1 MKKRKSLSF
10 FDREKRQEKVQQKKD
25 VLIELNARISWES
38 FRRTIEQCFPVTDP
52 KKGGRPPF
60 DRVMMFKI
68 LILQTLYNLS
78 DDQMEFQILDRM
90 SFGRFL
96 GINLED
102 DVPDAKTIWLF
113 RDQLTQHGVLDKL
126 FDEFYR
132 RLADHQLILNTGRI
146 IDASIVEA
154 PRPRTKKPDGN
165 SEEPANPNSERQQDT
180 DADWTKKHGKSYFGY
195 KNHIKVDRKS
205 KLIIDFQTTPAS
217 VHDSQVIEELIA
229 EADKG
234 QTVYADSGY
243 FGEPVDKSL
252 KEKNVKPRIQKRA
265 TRGNQLTEE
274 EKERNSQLAKIRC
287 RVEHVFGFMRT
298 NLKLG
303 RLRYRGLARATT
315 AISLMNLVYNM
326 WRGLFLTRQTPAL
339 VL

>member
-1 MKKRKSLSF
+1 
-10 FDREKRQEKVQQKKD
+10 
-25 VLIELNARISWES
+25 
-38 FRRTIEQCFPVTDP
+38 
-52 KKGGRPPF
+52 
-60 DRVMMFKI
+60 
-68 LILQTLYNLS
+68 
-78 DDQMEFQILDRM
+78 MEFQILDRM

-113 RDQLTQHGVLDKL
+113 RDQLTQQGVLNKL

-146 IDASIVEA
+146 INASIVEA

-165 SEEPANPNSERQQDT
+165 SEEPVNPNSERQQDT

-234 QTVYADSGY
+234 QTVYAEGGY
-243 FGEPVDKSL
+243 L
-252 KEKNVKPRIQKRA
+252 
-265 TRGNQLTEE
+265 
-274 EKERNSQLAKIRC
+274 
-287 RVEHVFGFMRT
+287 
-298 NLKLG
+298 
-303 RLRYRGLARATT
+303 
-315 AISLMNLVYNM
+315 
-326 WRGLFLTRQTPAL
+326 
-339 VL
+339 